1 MQDFVAEGKKEGA
14 KKRKFEIDLLGHE
27 RLRKRSDYGIAWEY
41 YAQYSGVIRKSL
53 DGNVN

>member
-27 RLRKRSDYGIAWEY
+27 RLRKRSDY
-41 YAQYSGVIRKSL
+41 AQYSGVIRKSI
-53 DGNVN
+53 DGNIN

>member
-14 KKRKFEIDLLGHE
+14 KKRNSEIDLLGHE
-27 RLRKRSDYGIAWEY
+27 RSRKRSDYGIAYEY

-53 DGNVN
+53 ER